1 MARVSPSTLGM
12 IAGIVVG
19 LLWIWLGVQLFL
31 VLFLA
36 GLGFAIGKVFE
47 SEELRERM
55 RDLFSFF
62 YR

>member
-1 MARVSPSTLGM
+1 MTRLSPSTLGTIM
-12 IAGIVVG
+12 GVIVG

-36 GLGFAIGKVFE
+36 GLGFAVGKVFE
-47 SEELRERM
+47 SEELRERL

>member
-1 MARVSPSTLGM
+1 MARLSPSALGT
-12 IAGIVVG
+12 IVGVVVG

-31 VLFLA
+31 ILFLA
-36 GLGFAIGKVFE
+36 GLGFAIGKLFE

>member
-1 MARVSPSTLGM
+1 MARVSPSALGAM
-12 IAGIVVG
+12 AGIVVG

-36 GLGFAIGKVFE
+36 ALGFAIGKLFE